1 MTRNEIKREIYH
13 DTKEQIYDM
22 LGIFMKKY
30 RDYLTPLE
38 IANMVADATCEI
50 GFIFACDTMED
61 IYNDAEQKR
70 ERKNS
75 K

>member
-1 MTRNEIKREIYH
+1 MTRNEIKGEIYH
-13 DTKEQIYDM
+13 NTKEQIYDM
-22 LGIFMKKY
+22 LGIFMEKY

-61 IYNDAEQKR
+61 R
-70 ERKNS
+70 EG
-75 K
+75 